1 MKIKN
6 IYAKILFLLI
16 LFFLGTNFTTTNPK
30 QVYAQAS
37 CNWTPLNNPSSPYY
51 GKPAFCVGDF
61 DSVEEL
67 RNNNKVQF
75 FCGGTW
81 CGGLLSRIFNSL
93 TGTGVQEVILDET
106 VPDHEIGKDESG
118 KYFTC
123 FTGDF
128 DQSITDVL
136 LDINNDFTA
145 ACRIESIALAG
156 AGLVSGNALVVT
168 IGAASANNPGLCNE
182 ALKSV
187 SGFNG
192 LTIYGLLKNSNEE
205 NLCTGSLQLRL
216 VPGLGL
222 VTGPPGTAQ
231 FVSHG
236 CLNQGYVNTA
246 IGCIPFNIIS
256 ETARFFL
263 AWGLGVGGGVALFLI
278 AISAITIAASSGNP
292 EKINSAKSLLW
303 SAIVGLGMLIF
314 SVFLIRFIGVDVL
327 SLFG

>member
-1 MKIKN
+1 MYVKI
-6 IYAKILFLLI
+6 IFLLV
-16 LFFLGTNFTTTNPK
+16 LFFSGTNFAATNPK

-51 GKPAFCVGDF
+51 GKPAFCVGGF

-81 CGGLLSRIFNSL
+81 CGGLLSRLFNSL
-93 TGTGVQEVILDET
+93 TGTDVQEVILDET
-106 VPDHEIGKDESG
+106 VPDQEIGQDENG

-136 LDINNDFTA
+136 LDINNDFTT
-145 ACRIESIALAG
+145 ACRIESIVLAG
-156 AGLVSGNALVVT
+156 AGLISGNTLVVT
-168 IGAASANNPGLCNE
+168 IGAASTINPGLCNE

-205 NLCTGSLQLRL
+205 SLCISSLQLRL

-222 VTGPPGTAQ
+222 VTGPPGAAQ

-246 IGCIPFNIIS
+246 IGCIPFHIVS
-256 ETARFFL
+256 ETARFFI
-263 AWGLGVGGGVALFLI
+263 AWGLGVGGGVALILI
-278 AISAITIAASSGNP
+278 AISAIKLATSSGNP
-292 EKINSAKSLLW
+292 EKLKSAKSLFW
-303 SAIVGLGMLIF
+303 SAIAGLGMIIF
-314 SVFLIRFIGVDVL
+314 SVFLLRFIGVDVL
-327 SLFG
+327 GLFS

>member
-6 IYAKILFLLI
+6 IYSKILFLLI
-16 LFFLGTNFTTTNPK
+16 LIFLGANYTTTKPK
-30 QVYAQAS
+30 EVHAQAS
-37 CNWTPLNNPSSPYY
+37 CNWAPLNNPNSSYY
-51 GKPAFCVGDF
+51 GRPAFCLGGF
-61 DSVEEL
+61 DSAADL
-67 RNNNKVQF
+67 QNRSKKVQF
-75 FCGGTW
+75 YCGGAW
-81 CGGLLSRIFNSL
+81 CGGLLSRLYNSL
-93 TGTGVQEVILDET
+93 TGSDVQEVVLDESI
-106 VPDHEIGKDESG
+106 VVGQDENG
-118 KYFTC
+118 KYYTC

-128 DQSITDVL
+128 DQTITDVL
-136 LDINNDFTA
+136 LDINNDFTT

-156 AGLVSGNALVVT
+156 AGLISGNALVVT
-168 IGAASANNPGLCNE
+168 IGAASANNPSLCSE

-192 LTIYGLLKNSNEE
+192 ITIYGQLKNSTGET
-205 NLCTGSLQLRL
+205 LCVDSLILSL
-216 VPGLGL
+216 VPGLGI

-231 FVSHG
+231 FVSRD
-236 CLNQGYVNTA
+236 CLNQSYVNTA

-303 SAIVGLGMLIF
+303 SAVVGLGMLIF
-314 SVFLIRFIGVDVL
+314 SVFLLRFIGVDVL
-327 SLFG
+327 GLFG